1 MSGVLASPWQEE
13 SSVVERTDKTSGQ
26 SNVKPI
32 PRAGQSGTDL
42 MLILYS
48 LAEGRSC
55 SSEVN

>member
-1 MSGVLASPWQEE
+1 MSDVLASPWQKEF
-13 SSVVERTDKTSGQ
+13 SVVEKTDMSGW
-26 SNVKPI
+26 SNLKPI

-55 SSEVN
+55 STEVN